1 MLASLICLELFL
13 LVPFLGSVVGIS
25 YLALRGCCL
34 ITNSVCGNAG
44 ERRGLCLA
52 GEDLAQG
59 MLVTMSFGVG
69 GVTSHCCSH
78 CCSPTA

>member
-1 MLASLICLELFL
+1 MEHLMLASLICLELFL

-44 ERRGLCLA
+44 EEKGFVP
-52 GEDLAQG
+52 GW
-59 MLVTMSFGVG
+59 
-69 GVTSHCCSH
+69 
-78 CCSPTA
+78 